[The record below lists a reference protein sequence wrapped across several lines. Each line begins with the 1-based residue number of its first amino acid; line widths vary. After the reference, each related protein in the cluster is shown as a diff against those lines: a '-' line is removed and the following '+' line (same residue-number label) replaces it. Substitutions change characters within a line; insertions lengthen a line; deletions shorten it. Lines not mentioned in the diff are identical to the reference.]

1 MGDLNLSIDKYYTTN
16 DNAQKCIA
24 LVPNINDY
32 DCIIEPSAG
41 NGAFSSQLNNC
52 IAYDIEP
59 EHSDIIQKDWFLVQP
74 ITNKQHILVI
84 GNPPFGKR
92 SQLAKKIIKHAQ
104 NIGAETIA
112 FILPNT
118 FSKLTNQSL
127 SLFPEDWKLIVEHPL
142 QSSVFI
148 TEDNKEY
155 YVPCSFYVWTKQ
167 DSEINLRQVKE
178 LPNKDFSFLSR
189 GDITANF
196 SINGNSGK
204 VKELQ
209 EITNPKAE
217 HYIKSNIDVD
227 ILKQRFQ
234 NLHFNFLSSVNGK
247 NAWIG
252 QQDILKAYNKIYK

>member
-1 MGDLNLSIDKYYTTN
+1 M
-16 DNAQKCIA
+16 
-24 LVPNINDY
+24 
-32 DCIIEPSAG
+32 
-41 NGAFSSQLNNC
+41 
-52 IAYDIEP
+52 
-59 EHSDIIQKDWFLVQP
+59 
-74 ITNKQHILVI
+74 
-84 GNPPFGKR
+84 
-92 SQLAKKIIKHAQ
+92 
-104 NIGAETIA
+104 
-112 FILPNT
+112 
-118 FSKLTNQSL
+118 
-127 SLFPEDWKLIVEHPL
+127 EHPL

-167 DSEINLRQVKE
+167 DSKINLRKVKE
-178 LPNKDFSFLSR
+178 LPSKDFSFLSR
-189 GDITANF
+189 GDTAANF

-234 NLHFNFLSSVNGK
+234 NLHFDFLSSVNGG

-252 QQDILKAYNKIYK
+252 QQDILKAYNKVYK